1 MLTRKEFL
9 VSLYV
14 GVVEFTLRL
23 VKGLHDLD
31 FGRLLD
37 NFDVFEFFHL
47 ERVDQI
53 LEVDEVGTLLGVEQE
68 HFLES
73 TCDDQVFAADAL
85 G

>member
-14 GVVEFTLRL
+14 GEVEFALRL
-23 VKGLHDLD
+23 VNGLHDLD
-31 FGRLLD
+31 FGSLLD
-37 NFDVFEFFHL
+37 NFDVLEFFHL

-53 LEVDEVGTLLGVEQE
+53 LELEEVGTRLGVEQE

-73 TCDDQVFAADAL
+73 ACNDQVVAADAL